1 MSPAPAREALEAVEM
16 RSVSRAVPVFVLMLC
31 AVLVSAPGLLVAWSV
46 IGGSIGVATSGNGWQ
61 RDVRIFNN
69 SADAAANN
77 NVTPEAAYPGAL
89 GAPLAIWK
97 AARGWASDNAL
108 AARNFDFD
116 WQGV

>member
-16 RSVSRAVPVFVLMLC
+16 RSAFRAVPVCILVVS

-46 IGGSIGVATSGNGWQ
+46 IGGSLGVATSGNGWQ

-69 SADAAANN
+69 STDAAANN
-77 NVTPEAAYPGAL
+77 NVTTEAAYPGAV

-97 AARGWASDNAL
+97 AARGWASDNVL
-108 AARNFDFD
+108 
-116 WQGV
+116 